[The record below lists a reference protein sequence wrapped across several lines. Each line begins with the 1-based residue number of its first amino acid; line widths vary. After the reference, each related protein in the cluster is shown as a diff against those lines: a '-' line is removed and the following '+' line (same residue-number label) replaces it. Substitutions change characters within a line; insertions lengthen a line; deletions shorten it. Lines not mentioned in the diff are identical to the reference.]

1 MTAERRITVD
11 DLRHQAEKVRDI
23 AKGEARQALHQDA
36 TTYVIVGV
44 IVFAVAL
51 SLAYRMGAKA
61 SSRRR

>member
-1 MTAERRITVD
+1 MTADRLITVD
-11 DLRHQAEKVRDI
+11 DLRHKAEKVRDA
-23 AKGEARQALHQDA
+23 AKEEALQALHQDV

-44 IVFAVAL
+44 VVFAVAL